1 MALSA
6 LSVALQQF
14 LQTNY
19 PLGPSAAELLTE
31 AKTVLALK
39 ATCRR
44 LSEHDASAWLRGGP
58 DGEGIRFYIAE
69 AREEAKFANAE
80 GDLDW

>member
-1 MALSA
+1 MALSVV
-6 LSVALQQF
+6 LRHF
-14 LQTNY
+14 LQTCY

-44 LSEHDASAWLRGGP
+44 LTEHDASAWLWDEG
-58 DGEGIRFYIAE
+58 GIRFCIAE
-69 AREEAKFANAE
+69 AREEAKFANPE
-80 GDLDW
+80 GFAD